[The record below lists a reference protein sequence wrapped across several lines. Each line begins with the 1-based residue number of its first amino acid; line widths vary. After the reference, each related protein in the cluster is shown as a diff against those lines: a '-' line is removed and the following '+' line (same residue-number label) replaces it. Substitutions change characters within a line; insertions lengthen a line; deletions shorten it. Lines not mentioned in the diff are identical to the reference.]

1 MYAQIVAGPI
11 PECPSF
17 VSLTARDLIH
27 QLLVRDPQRRLSDEQ
42 LRQHAFFGGIDW
54 DRLERLE
61 YPTPYV
67 PGLVGERADECVSA
81 DESDIL
87 GVAVRHDGL

>member
-1 MYAQIVAGPI
+1 MYAQIVAGPM

-27 QLLVRDPQRRLSDEQ
+27 RLLVRDPQRRLSDEQ
-42 LRQHAFFGGIDW
+42 VRQHAFFGGIDW

-67 PGLVGERADECVSA
+67 PGLVRGPAKNALVLMRFSL
-81 DESDIL
+81 L

>member
-11 PECPSF
+11 PECPNF
-17 VSLTARDLIH
+17 VSPTARDLIH
-27 QLLVRDPQRRLSDEQ
+27 RLLVRDPQRRLSDEQ
-42 LRQHAFFGGIDW
+42 VRQHAFFGGIDW

-67 PGLVGERADECVSA
+67 PGLVRVPADKLLVLTKSPL
-81 DESDIL
+81 L
-87 GVAVRHDGL
+87 GIAV